1 MTIQVDQLN
10 VLTIDKFISNSQ
22 SYRLVV
28 GHPRVPDFV
37 SALILAMRSRRTV
50 SDVAHQLSLGSVGV
64 QEVESVL
71 YELLEALESH
81 DYGLRGVW
89 FHEFL
94 GMLLEVYR

>member
-1 MTIQVDQLN
+1 
-10 VLTIDKFISNSQ
+10 
-22 SYRLVV
+22 VV
-28 GHPRVPDFV
+28 ERPRVPDFV
-37 SALILAMRSRRTV
+37 SALISAMRSKRTV
-50 SDVAHQLSLGSVGV
+50 SDVAHQLSLGSVSV

-71 YELLEALESH
+71 CELLEALESH

>member
-1 MTIQVDQLN
+1 MIIQVNELHFHA
-10 VLTIDKFISNSQ
+10 IDKFPHSQ

-28 GHPRVPDFV
+28 GHPRGPDFV
-37 SALILAMRSRRTV
+37 SVLISAMRSKRTV
-50 SDVAHQLSLGSVGV
+50 SDVAHQLSLGSISV
-64 QEVESVL
+64 QEVEKVL
-71 YELLEALESH
+71 CELLEALESN